1 MHWRDYFA
9 RDYPGAPFVVF
20 GAGHLAVLGVLFALG
35 VFMLRFRGANR
46 ASRRRARLVLALLMV
61 ATESSYHVWMFVTGR
76 WTMQTMLP
84 LHLCSALIW
93 TTAYTLVTLDVT
105 AYEFVYLM
113 GIGASLAALLT
124 PEAGPYGLPH
134 YRALETL
141 SAHGL
146 LVIAA
151 LYLTVV
157 EGLRPRPGS
166 VWRVVLGTL
175 AYMVAVTGVNLA
187 VGGNYMYTLAK
198 PASASLLDEFGPWP
212 WYLAPMI
219 GTGILSC
226 VLLYSPFWWAD
237 RRRALATATTAV
249 IVPQREWVPLD
260 RKDPA

>member
-20 GAGHLAVLGVLFALG
+20 GAGHLAVLAVLCVLG
-35 VFMLRFRGANR
+35 IFLLRFRGASA
-46 ASRRRARLVLALLMV
+46 ASRRRARLALALLMV

-76 WTMQTMLP
+76 WTVQTMLP

-93 TTAYTLVTLDVT
+93 TTAWTLVTLDVT

-113 GIGASLAALLT
+113 GIGSSLAALLT
-124 PEAGPYGLPH
+124 PEAGPYGVPH

-146 LVIAA
+146 LIIAA

-166 VWRVVLGTL
+166 VRRVVLGTL
-175 AYMVAVTGVNLA
+175 AYMVVVTGVNLA

-226 VLLYSPFWWAD
+226 VLLYSPFWWSN
-237 RRRALATATTAV
+237 RRRARSSGTV
-249 IVPQREWVPLD
+249 RVPAP
-260 RKDPA
+260 